1 MEYNNNTNN
10 NTEQNNDNNEIYKD
24 GGFEL
29 WIRIIKESI
38 DKKNIE
44 PWNIN
49 ISEIADEYI
58 KTIRELRQFDIRL
71 SADVVLVGSVLLRM
85 KSQILYGECEN
96 TFNDDKEDLEIESE
110 GEEFGEY
117 YEDDNNIEINENL
130 EDKNDKKGKKGKK
143 EKTITFNDLINT
155 LKSELDKAKKPKKFK
170 NKTKGTAAV
179 FELMED
185 LEEEEDISDIMEYLL
200 KELHCG
206 EIIFQKKFQ
215 NPKDIVKNFLPSLY
229 LANDGTIEI
238 YQKELFKEIIL
249 KCK

>member
-1 MEYNNNTNN
+1 MEYNNN
-10 NTEQNNDNNEIYKD
+10 ENNEIYKD
-24 GGFEL
+24 RGFEL

-58 KTIRELRQFDIRL
+58 KTIKELRKFDIRL
-71 SADVVLVGSVLLRM
+71 SADVVLVGSMLLRM

-96 TFNDDKEDLEIESE
+96 TFNDEEEDTETEF
-110 GEEFGEY
+110 EEFEEP
-117 YEDDNNIEINENL
+117 YEDDNNTEINENL
-130 EDKNDKKGKKGKK
+130 EDKNKTKNDKNSEKVKK

-155 LKSELDKAKKPKKFK
+155 LKSELDKAKKPKKPK
-170 NKTKGTAAV
+170 NKTNGAAV

-200 KELHCG
+200 KELHG
-206 EIIFQKKFQ
+206 REIIFQEKFQ

-238 YQKELFKEIIL
+238 YQKDLFKDIIL
-249 KCK
+249 RCK

>member
-1 MEYNNNTNN
+1 MEYNTNTNN

-58 KTIRELRQFDIRL
+58 KTIKELRQFDIRL

-96 TFNDDKEDLEIESE
+96 TFNDNEEDPNTEFEEDGQFEEYSEDIENSE
-110 GEEFGEY
+110 
-117 YEDDNNIEINENL
+117 EINENL
-130 EDKNDKKGKKGKK
+130 NNKDEKNKKKR

-155 LKSELDKAKKPKKFK
+155 LKSELDKAKKPKKSK
-170 NKTKGTAAV
+170 NKTKGIAV
-179 FELMED
+179 FELRED
-185 LEEEEDISDIMEYLL
+185 MEEEEDISDIMEYLL